1 MKKLFLLILLAGGG
15 LGVYY
20 FSTGHLPW
28 VAVSEDEQKV
38 ARLSE
43 MFNTARTQF
52 RQSNRATAV
61 SGIDTSGMSA
71 GPAAQIDQIQK
82 ELKSIR
88 SGLSNQA
95 AKDGAD
101 KLQAELDAF
110 RLELK

>member
-15 LGVYY
+15 VGVYY

-28 VAVSEDEQKV
+28 MAVSEDEQKV

-52 RQSNRATAV
+52 RQSNRASAV
-61 SGIDTSGMSA
+61 SGIDTSGMGE
-71 GPAAQIDQIQK
+71 GPATRIDQIQK
-82 ELKSIR
+82 ELKPIR
-88 SGLSNQA
+88 SGLTSQA